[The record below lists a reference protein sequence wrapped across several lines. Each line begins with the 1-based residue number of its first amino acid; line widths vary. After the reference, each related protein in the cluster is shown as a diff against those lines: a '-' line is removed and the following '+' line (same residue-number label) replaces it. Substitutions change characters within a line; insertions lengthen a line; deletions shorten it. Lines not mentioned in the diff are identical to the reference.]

1 MKFIDSNV
9 LVYVADDTDAE
20 KQRIARNVVEQA
32 ISSSDFM
39 VSAQVLN
46 EFSSVLFRKLKK
58 AQDEVDGFLEVL
70 EQVKATPVLPEWTRR
85 AVWIMGCYG
94 IQFYDS
100 LIVAA
105 AEAGGCDEIL
115 SEDLSD
121 GQVYCG
127 IKAVNPFKDNTP

>member
-9 LVYVADDTDAE
+9 LVYVADDTDTE

-46 EFSSVLFRKLKK
+46 EFSSVLFKKLKR

-85 AVWIMGCYG
+85 AVWIMGRYG

-127 IKAVNPFKDNTP
+127 IKAVNPFKATTP

>member
-9 LVYVADDTDAE
+9 LVYVADDSDAE
-20 KQRIARNVVEQA
+20 KQRIARNIVEQA
-32 ISSSDFM
+32 ISSNDFL

-46 EFSSVLFRKLKK
+46 EFSSVLFKKLKK

-70 EQVKATPVLPEWTRR
+70 EGIKAAPVLPEWTRR
-85 AVWIMGCYG
+85 AVWIMGRYG

-127 IKAVNPFKDNTP
+127 IKAVNPFKAY

>member
-20 KQRIARNVVEQA
+20 KQQIARNVVEQA
-32 ISSSDFM
+32 ISSNDFL

-46 EFSSVLFRKLKK
+46 EFSAVLFKKLKK

-85 AVWIMGCYG
+85 AVWIMGRYG

-127 IKAVNPFKDNTP
+127 IKAVNPFKATTP

>member
-20 KQRIARNVVEQA
+20 KQRIARNIVEQA
-32 ISSSDFM
+32 ISSNDFL

-46 EFSSVLFRKLKK
+46 EFSSVLFKKLKK

-70 EQVKATPVLPEWTRR
+70 EGIKASPVLPEWTRR
-85 AVWIMGCYG
+85 AVWIMGRYG

-127 IKAVNPFKDNTP
+127 IKAVNPFKES